1 DPFDPCERCE
11 WCRAGRSNLCAA
23 GRFAGVNRTHC
34 ALRTTMPWPGRLLR
48 ALPDEIGTED
58 AALLEPLGVA
68 LHAFDLGEV
77 QAGGRVGVFG
87 CGPIGLLLVPR
98 APLGGAVGLLLVQRA
113 RRAGA
118 SVVVATDR
126 LEHRVAAALA
136 AGATDGL
143 VIPDRSQS

>member
-87 CGPIGLLLVPR
+87 CGPIGLLLVH
-98 APLGGAVGLLLVQRA
+98 LA

-136 AGATDGL
+136 AGATDG
-143 VIPDRSQS
+143 